1 MQKIENKIGW
11 KDFFNLISMTNPP
24 KKMIVLAFLFDL
36 LSTGVSL
43 CIPLIAKKFIDSS
56 KVADFNYQLVVPL
69 IFFFFL
75 SAITSGVSIYV
86 LNKIGQSIVLNIR
99 KKLLDK
105 LLKLPLKYYDNGRVG
120 DMSSRI
126 INDAQVLK
134 GVISDHLINFI
145 SGVITI
151 FGSCIALILIDYKL
165 TFMLLGSSLLILFV
179 VIPFSRKIYR
189 ISQETQENIGE
200 MNSRING
207 ALSEIKLVKSS
218 HAESFELTR
227 GKEQFEKMFTLGLK
241 EGKLQALMS
250 PALSL
255 LTFFLAVIVIGY
267 GGIRVVSGSLSMG
280 NLTAFALYMFQLFV
294 PLTQLVYVY
303 SQIQRSK
310 AASERAIQTL
320 SGETEDFSGS
330 VDIPWN
336 AEIIFDSIDFEYEES
351 IPVLSKIS
359 LTISPKN
366 ITAIVGPSGSGK
378 STLFCLLERFYYP
391 TNGNIK
397 IGNLEI
403 NSLSLGEWRKNVGY
417 VSQEISIIAGTI
429 LENLLYGQ
437 TKETSVAE
445 VENAI
450 RIANLDE
457 FIEKLPGGLDT
468 NVGERGVR
476 LSGGQRQRIGIARA
490 ILKNPQLLL
499 LDEAT
504 SNLDSISE
512 MKVTESLKDFMKDRT
527 TIIIAHRLSTVLKAD
542 QIIFLDN
549 GKITGQ
555 GTHSYLLNSHDKYR
569 EFASN
574 QLFD

>member
-24 KKMIVLAFLFDL
+24 KKMIALAFLFDL

-56 KVADFNYQLVVPL
+56 KVADFNYQLVFPL

-145 SGVITI
+145 SGIITI
-151 FGSCIALILIDYKL
+151 FGSCMALILIDYKL

-227 GKEQFEKMFTLGLK
+227 GRDQFEKMFTLGLK

-250 PALSL
+250 PTLSL
-255 LTFFLAVIVIGY
+255 LTFFLAVIVIG
-267 GGIRVVSGSLSMG
+267 
-280 NLTAFALYMFQLFV
+280 
-294 PLTQLVYVY
+294 
-303 SQIQRSK
+303 
-310 AASERAIQTL
+310 
-320 SGETEDFSGS
+320 
-330 VDIPWN
+330 
-336 AEIIFDSIDFEYEES
+336 
-351 IPVLSKIS
+351 
-359 LTISPKN
+359 
-366 ITAIVGPSGSGK
+366 
-378 STLFCLLERFYYP
+378 
-391 TNGNIK
+391 
-397 IGNLEI
+397 
-403 NSLSLGEWRKNVGY
+403 
-417 VSQEISIIAGTI
+417 
-429 LENLLYGQ
+429 
-437 TKETSVAE
+437 
-445 VENAI
+445 
-450 RIANLDE
+450 
-457 FIEKLPGGLDT
+457 
-468 NVGERGVR
+468 
-476 LSGGQRQRIGIARA
+476 
-490 ILKNPQLLL
+490 
-499 LDEAT
+499 
-504 SNLDSISE
+504 
-512 MKVTESLKDFMKDRT
+512 
-527 TIIIAHRLSTVLKAD
+527 
-542 QIIFLDN
+542 
-549 GKITGQ
+549 
-555 GTHSYLLNSHDKYR
+555 
-569 EFASN
+569 
-574 QLFD
+574 